1 MRALHMPVTTGPSP
15 GPADSTGRIA
25 DGPVTLQESSQA
37 TFEFVR
43 FQMDPLVRMNV
54 CVLPRGALG
63 LQIGPDLNELRIRE
77 LFPAFQPMNL
87 VGQFRRCSHQREGL
101 IEHVIQV
108 LADLQFRNA
117 RAL

>member
-1 MRALHMPVTTGPSP
+1 M
-15 GPADSTGRIA
+15 
-25 DGPVTLQESSQA
+25 
-37 TFEFVR
+37 
-43 FQMDPLVRMNV
+43 
-54 CVLPRGALG
+54 
-63 LQIGPDLNELRIRE
+63 GPDLNELRIRE